1 MNAIRVLVVD
11 DQRLV
16 RDGIAS
22 LLDIQ
27 DGIEVVGQADDGQV
41 EAERVLM
48 PLDRALSD
56 DADLLSPEEAAIIRE
71 AMAWRSS
78 RTV

>member
-27 DGIEVVGQADDGQV
+27 DGIEVVGQADDGQ
-41 EAERVLM
+41 EAIE
-48 PLDRALSD
+48 
-56 DADLLSPEEAAIIRE
+56 
-71 AMAWRSS
+71 
-78 RTV
+78 